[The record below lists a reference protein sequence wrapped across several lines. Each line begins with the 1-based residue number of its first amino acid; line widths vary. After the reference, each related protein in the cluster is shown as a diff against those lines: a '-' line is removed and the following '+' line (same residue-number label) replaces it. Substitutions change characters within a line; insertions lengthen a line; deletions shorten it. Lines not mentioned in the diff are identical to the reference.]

1 MNSDEQK
8 YINSRFIEPE
18 KIKEL
23 RTKREIELIHGRSW
37 MRELPP
43 PPVLP
48 PFGPLEKINGRLE
61 SFSREYFSEY
71 FDVKAYRTSTL
82 PSISD
87 TQRGAAAGAAIL
99 AGSPGVGS
107 VIMAESESANSS
119 AEYVQGM
126 INGKPF
132 RGWVG
137 ITRLQVGDEVEMV
150 VEWQHDHYEVYAI
163 ALPEERIVSICP
175 MCEMGHIAHALWR
188 IRNMFILTAI
198 LIFMITV
205 SNTIRVIL
213 DDSIYS
219 QQDWVDNIKF
229 LLIMLGG
236 SASISGLLA
245 FSAYKACAPTC
256 CKLAEEIFST
266 LGMKNVS
273 RINLKKI
280 TKLKEKKLK
289 NSGKWNEP
297 SDKDKTP
304 MPTRKLGYSSESWFY
319 Y

>member
-71 FDVKAYRTSTL
+71 FDVRAYRTSTL
-82 PSISD
+82 PNISD

-99 AGSPGVGS
+99 AGSPGLGAI
-107 VIMAESESANSS
+107 IMTESDSSNSS

-198 LIFMITV
+198 MMVLALVFSIIDMISDGNLMLIGFWDKYTGP
-205 SNTIRVIL
+205 L
-213 DDSIYS
+213 L
-219 QQDWVDNIKF
+219 F
-229 LLIMLGG
+229 LLVV
-236 SASISGLLA
+236 AFFISGLMA
-245 FSAYKACAPTC
+245 YSAYKAYTPTC

-280 TKLKEKKLK
+280 TKLKEKTLK

>member
-82 PSISD
+82 PNISD

-99 AGSPGVGS
+99 AGSPGLGAI
-107 VIMAESESANSS
+107 IMTESDSSNSS

>member
-280 TKLKEKKLK
+280 TRLKEKTLK

>member
-87 TQRGAAAGAAIL
+87 NQRGAAAGAAIL
-99 AGSPGVGS
+99 AGSPGLGAI
-107 VIMAESESANSS
+107 IMTESESANSS

>member
-280 TKLKEKKLK
+280 TKLKEKTLK